1 MKKRIFSIFAITI
14 LCFSLSSCAFIQK
27 YSEKKQIVTTLYPQY
42 DMACKIIGDN
52 PETKNLFDVTM
63 IVRPGQDSHTY
74 DPSIEDIITIKNAD
88 IFIYTSNEMETW
100 VSDIDFSSKTEVIN
114 LSESDDIV
122 LLKVEE
128 EHEEESSGY
137 EHHHSHSYDPHY
149 WVYPPYAISMVKQI
163 KDAISKSLKDPYGNI
178 NLVLEENATQY
189 INQLTKIDEDIKMLV
204 KNAKNTT
211 MYFGAP
217 FAFYYFAYYYG
228 LKYELV
234 YATCSTE
241 IEPSVETLIA
251 IIDKMRKENI
261 DVIFSKELVND
272 EACQMIANHTGA
284 IILELHSGHNVSALD
299 FNNPNV
305 SYITIMRQ
313 NLVNLAK
320 MLKVDQ
326 NIIDQIEQEVQ

>member
-1 MKKRIFSIFAITI
+1 
-14 LCFSLSSCAFIQK
+14 
-27 YSEKKQIVTTLYPQY
+27 
-42 DMACKIIGDN
+42 
-52 PETKNLFDVTM
+52 
-63 IVRPGQDSHTY
+63 
-74 DPSIEDIITIKNAD
+74 
-88 IFIYTSNEMETW
+88 
-100 VSDIDFSSKTEVIN
+100 
-114 LSESDDIV
+114 
-122 LLKVEE
+122 
-128 EHEEESSGY
+128 
-137 EHHHSHSYDPHY
+137 
-149 WVYPPYAISMVKQI
+149 
-163 KDAISKSLKDPYGNI
+163 
-178 NLVLEENATQY
+178 
-189 INQLTKIDEDIKMLV
+189 MLV